1 MTIDEA
7 FSYLNQVKD
16 MFPNQREMYI
26 TFLVVMMNFMR
37 KRIDTVGVIEKAKD
51 LFKGHPS
58 FLLGLNPFLP
68 KGYEIVLND
77 EDEKT
82 HLMESTQFL
91 EKTGVTYM
99 LPYDFNNKRKLQ
111 LKDIFSMFKRE
122 RKNAKEVYDKVILLL
137 KDHPDLLEECKVLLE

>member
-16 MFPNQREMYI
+16 TFPNQREMYI

-51 LFKGHPS
+51 LFKGHAS
-58 FLLGLNPFLP
+58 LLLGLNPFLT

-77 EDEKT
+77 EDAKT
-82 HLMESTQFL
+82 HLM
-91 EKTGVTYM
+91 V
-99 LPYDFNNKRKLQ
+99 
-111 LKDIFSMFKRE
+111 
-122 RKNAKEVYDKVILLL
+122 
-137 KDHPDLLEECKVLLE
+137 